1 MNRLVLL
8 IAATILVAPGYAR
21 TLQKLDAPHMAPGFE
36 LPSIDGGSKRFED
49 YRGRYL
55 LVNFW
60 AVWCAPCRA
69 EMPAMERLYEK
80 YAGDDFEV
88 LAIHVGPSTAGA
100 KRYAESQGL
109 KFPILVDEE
118 MALSDWAVKGLP
130 TTYLIDPQGRIVAQT
145 VGELQWDAASTR
157 RTLER
162 LLGRTEQPSP
172 DN

>member
-8 IAATILVAPGYAR
+8 VAAMILLAPVQAR

-36 LPSIDGGSKRFED
+36 LPGTDGISKRFED

-60 AVWCAPCRA
+60 AVWCAPCRS

-80 YAGDDFEV
+80 YAGDDFEL

-100 KRYAESQGL
+100 KRYAESLGL
-109 KFPILVDEE
+109 RFPILVDEQ

-130 TTYLIDPQGRIVAQT
+130 TTYLIDPQGRIVAQA
-145 VGELQWDAASTR
+145 VGELQWDAPATR
-157 RTLER
+157 KALDG
-162 LLGRTEQPSP
+162 LLGRREQPSR
-172 DN
+172 N